1 MSKKINEKAILNKL
15 DYFFVLRPMLFFPG
29 WSTLLAG
36 YLIPYKSKIY
46 LPFST
51 INQINYIELLILIF
65 SFALVM
71 GSTFILNQLADKK
84 TDKINSKLFL
94 ISNNLISN
102 KNAIIEVIVLTILS
116 LSIGY
121 LINFKIFVLFIAFFV
136 LTGYL
141 YNFSPFEFKNK
152 PWASLFS
159 NALMGWL
166 AFTIGWSMHGEF
178 NTELIII
185 SLPYLFFNISLYLFT
200 TLPDVGGDKEI
211 NKKTF
216 AVKYGSKS
224 VILSAFFVFGMGVTL
239 SIILG
244 DVQAMIFYLLSLP
257 FFILTI
263 ISFKIPHT
271 ILTTKFA
278 ILFFALSIC
287 LKLPYYIFLMVLGFY
302 STKFYFRLRFNLDYP
317 NFSGK

>member
-1 MSKKINEKAILNKL
+1 LNKL

-36 YLIPYKSKIY
+36 YLIPYKSKIF
-46 LPFST
+46 LPFSLIHE
-51 INQINYIELLILIF
+51 INFIELLILIG

-84 TDKINSKLFL
+84 SDKINSKLFL
-94 ISNNLISN
+94 ISNSHISN
-102 KNAIIEVIVLTILS
+102 RDAIIEVIILTILS
-116 LSIGY
+116 LIIGF
-121 LINFKIFVLFIAFFV
+121 LINVKVLVIFVIFLI

-152 PWASLFS
+152 PWPSLFS

-166 AFTIGWSMHGEF
+166 AFSIGWSMHGDFNFEF
-178 NTELIII
+178 VII
-185 SLPYLFFNISLYLFT
+185 SMPYLFFNTALYLFT
-200 TLPDVGGDKEI
+200 TLPDVDGDKKT
-211 NKKTF
+211 NKNTF
-216 AVKYGSKS
+216 AVKYGAKP
-224 VILSAFFVFGMGVTL
+224 VILSAFFLFGLGIM
-239 SIILG
+239 IAILFS
-244 DVQAMIFYLLSLP
+244 DMQAMIFYFLSLP

-263 ISFKIPHT
+263 ITFKIPHT

-287 LKLPYYIFLMVLGFY
+287 LKIPYYIFLMVLGFY
-302 STKFYFRLRFNLDYP
+302 STKFYFRFRFNLDYP
-317 NFSGK
+317 NFSSK